1 MARQGTERVHRVRPQ
16 AMFALKTSC
25 ENFDNTVFPN
35 AMIAG
40 DCVITHLLGR
50 LDYLKTG
57 KCKVMVVDTFH
68 LFDET
73 MPFLASI
80 EKEYGFKAEI
90 FGPVDVLPIQPI
102 YYPSTT
108 PPPPHLSPHLSRHPS
123 PISAPPSRSTS
134 RRATRLRTTRSTAP
148 TCGRRTSSST
158 TKSARSSPSSA
169 ASRRSRPT
177 AWSTAAPAGRR
188 APHPSPAA
196 PPPLVAWP
204 PEVVASTSLRR
215 LTVVRLT
222 MAGVRARVDR
232 PVRERAHRRR
242 SGQVQPDRVLDVR
255 GHLRLHR

>member
-108 PPPPHLSPHLSRHPS
+108 RPPPHISH
-123 PISAPPSRSTS
+123 PIS
-134 RRATRLRTTRSTAP
+134 RAT
-148 TCGRRTSSST
+148 
-158 TKSARSSPSSA
+158 
-169 ASRRSRPT
+169 
-177 AWSTAAPAGRR
+177 
-188 APHPSPAA
+188 PHPSLT
-196 PPPLVAWP
+196 PPPGRRPGGRQGCVRQ
-204 PEVVASTSLRR
+204 EVRR
-215 LTVVRLT
+215 
-222 MAGVRARVDR
+222 R
-232 PVRERAHRRR
+232 PVEGGHRA
-242 SGQVQPDRVLDVR
+242 VR
-255 GHLRLHR
+255 QNLQGRALPARPQDARDRLHGQRPHPLAGARRTRPGRQHPRPWPRGRLR

>member
-108 PPPPHLSPHLSRHPS
+108 RPPPHLSPHLSRHPS
-123 PISAPPSRSTS
+123 PISPPPSRSTS

-204 PEVVASTSLRR
+204 PEVVASARLRR
-215 LTVVRLT
+215 LTVVLLT

>member
-90 FGPVDVLPIQPI
+90 FGPVDVPAGDKAAYDKKYGADLWKEDIEQYDKICKVEPFQRGLK
-102 YYPSTT
+102 TLET
-108 PPPPHLSPHLSRHPS
+108 DCMVNGR
-123 PISAPPSRSTS
+123 
-134 RRATRLRTTRSTAP
+134 TRWQ
-148 TCGRRTSSST
+148 
-158 TKSARSSPSSA
+158 AR
-169 ASRRSRPT
+169 
-177 AWSTAAPAGRR
+177 AAPA
-188 APHPSPAA
+188 PAA
-196 PPPLVAWP
+196 STPAPGRVA
-204 PEVVASTSLRR
+204 A
-215 LTVVRLT
+215 
-222 MAGVRARVDR
+222 
-232 PVRERAHRRR
+232 
-242 SGQVQPDRVLDVR
+242 
-255 GHLRLHR
+255 